1 MTKKSLQS
9 LRDLGRSHDQGYI
22 SERGGLIYYILR
34 HSASE
39 KSWSI
44 VRRNDKLFNL
54 PNKNNV
60 PSHGSAHLCKI
71 APALLPRIRRPTGC
85 CYKNNNSET
94 SGSPVVALSN
104 IPLFRDQT
112 FIVTF
117 FVKGFKKPFTKSD
130 ADKMPTGKIFFFSNF
145 ITRRQSVL
153 KELRMQLFFIE
164 ILYYI
169 PTDKFLFF

>member
-22 SERGGLIYYILR
+22 SERGRLIYYILR

-85 CYKNNNSET
+85 CYKNNNFKNFRFSRC
-94 SGSPVVALSN
+94 GSLQYS
-104 IPLFRDQT
+104 
-112 FIVTF
+112 
-117 FVKGFKKPFTKSD
+117 FVSRPDLYLKPFTKSD
-130 ADKMPTGKIFFFSNF
+130 ADKMPTGKNVFFFQIS
-145 ITRRQSVL
+145 
-153 KELRMQLFFIE
+153 
-164 ILYYI
+164 
-169 PTDKFLFF
+169 